1 MDNSLKDQFKQV
13 DNYEVM
19 DYFQKVS
26 EDKLKSRNCDVD
38 FGEAK
43 HVIIDPESTAIILF
57 S

>member
-1 MDNSLKDQFKQV
+1 
-13 DNYEVM
+13 M

-26 EDKLKSRNCDVD
+26 EEKLMSRNDDID